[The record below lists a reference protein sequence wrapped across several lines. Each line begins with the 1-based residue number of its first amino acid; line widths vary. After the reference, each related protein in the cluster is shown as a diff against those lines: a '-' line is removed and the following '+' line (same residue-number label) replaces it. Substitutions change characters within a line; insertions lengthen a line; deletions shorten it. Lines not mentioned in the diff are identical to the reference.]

1 MNLQIENSIS
11 RIFDRALSRYQA
23 VLMGARQQTDK
34 AAGRVIRGK
43 KPVKTISKLSLKLTA
58 VTHRTADKVLK
69 QQAKMVENQIDA
81 FAGRLR
87 AAAESRNLRE
97 LVGTQLGLIPVNV
110 SQFAK
115 DTGAALSIV
124 AGAGSE
130 VGGLVK
136 NTVAE
141 LRGVAVA
148 SKPKATRKP
157 KNAATTT
164 AAKKKAVKK
173 KAEAVVDAVTEIAE
187 KAAA

>member
-11 RIFDRALSRYQA
+11 RIFDQAISRYQA
-23 VLMGARQQTDK
+23 LLTGARQQTGK
-34 AAGRVIRGK
+34 AASRVVRGK

-81 FAGRLR
+81 VADRLR

-97 LVGTQLGLIPVNV
+97 LVGSQIRLIPVNA

-115 DTGAALSIV
+115 DTRAALTIV

-141 LRGVAVA
+141 LRGVAA
-148 SKPKATRKP
+148 PK
-157 KNAATTT
+157 TTT
-164 AAKKKAVKK
+164 AKKSAKKVARKTATKKKAVKAK
-173 KAEAVVDAVTEIAE
+173 VQDVAAEVVE